1 MQEGKNHKNADR
13 VDIPVD
19 PEPTTQA
26 TDPVQRV
33 GVNSAKFTA
42 REVLVEV

>member
-13 VDIPVD
+13 VDISVG
-19 PEPTTQA
+19 PEPTTQV

-33 GVNSAKFTA
+33 RVNSAKLTA
-42 REVLVEV
+42 REVLLEV